1 MLFGSSIFAQ
11 QPITILQQ
19 PSPPIWSDPYTFGMS
34 VMSTIVFGVVGI
46 GLAIL
51 GFKLFDMLTPG
62 KLEEEIVQKQNI
74 AASILGAAIIIG
86 ICLIVSNAMR

>member
-1 MLFGSSIFAQ
+1 MFAIGSILFAQ
-11 QPITILQQ
+11 TQ
-19 PSPPIWSDPYTFGMS
+19 PPIWSDPYTFGMA
-34 VMSTIVFGVVGI
+34 VMSTTVFGVVGI

-74 AASILGAAIIIG
+74 AAAILGAAIIIG
-86 ICLIVSNAMR
+86 ICMIVSQAMK